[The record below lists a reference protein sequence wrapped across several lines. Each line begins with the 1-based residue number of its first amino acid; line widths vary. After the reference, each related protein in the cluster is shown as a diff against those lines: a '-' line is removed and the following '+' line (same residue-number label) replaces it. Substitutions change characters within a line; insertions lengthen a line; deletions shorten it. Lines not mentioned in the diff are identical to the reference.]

1 VAQAL
6 LNYTTTVPARRTV
19 AEIQAALAD
28 AGARSVLVDYLEDG
42 RPAAVAFVLVTPLGL
57 RSFRLPADV
66 AAVAKVLAR
75 DAANV
80 KAHVNRR
87 ALASFEQAERVAWR
101 ILKDWLEAQLA
112 LVRVDLA
119 SLDQV
124 MLPYMLAPDGR
135 TTVYDLYRDH
145 QLALPEAS
153 T

>member
-19 AEIQAALAD
+19 GEIQATLAD

-42 RPAAVAFVLVTPLGL
+42 RAAAVAFVLSTPLGR

-75 DAANV
+75 DADQV

-87 ALASFEQAERVAWR
+87 QLASMEQAERVAWR

-124 MLPYMLAPDGR
+124 MLPYMLGDDGR
-135 TTVYDLYRDH
+135 TVYDLYRDH